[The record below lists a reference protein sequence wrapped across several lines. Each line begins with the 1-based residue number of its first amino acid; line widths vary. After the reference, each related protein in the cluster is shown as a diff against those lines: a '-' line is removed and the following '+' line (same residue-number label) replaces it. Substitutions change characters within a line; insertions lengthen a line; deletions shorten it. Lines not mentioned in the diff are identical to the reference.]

1 MDAILVSPHQVAQLE
16 EHLLL
21 IRRILREAAPP
32 PRRRGWLLE
41 QCRRRGDDERVLWQ
55 ALARY
60 RQGGAAGLLTAN
72 WRRQTAFGRQD
83 ALLRERLLTLL
94 LDTPLGMLDE
104 FGLLAQL
111 LQELADRLSF
121 LCSWALEFLLEP
133 ETPQHSDA
141 DHLQV
146 ALDVLLQKL
155 AEEVERLREICEQG
169 PCLSLHEVLC
179 DYRDQLLRRVVVG
192 EHEDLE

>member
-41 QCRRRGDDERVLWQ
+41 QCRRRGDDERDLWL

-60 RQGGAAGLLTAN
+60 RKTGAAGMLTGN
-72 WRRQTAFGRQD
+72 WRRPTAFARQD

-94 LDTPLGMLDE
+94 LDTPPCLLEE
-104 FGLLAQL
+104 FGLLAPL

-121 LCSWALEFLLEP
+121 LCSWVLELFLDP
-133 ETPQHSDA
+133 ETPRHSDA
-141 DHLQV
+141 DHREV
-146 ALDVLLQKL
+146 VLDVLLQKL
-155 AEEVERLREICEQG
+155 AEEVERLGEICSRPAG
-169 PCLSLHEVLC
+169 LCLHEALC
-179 DYRDQLLRRVVVG
+179 DYRDHLLRRATVG